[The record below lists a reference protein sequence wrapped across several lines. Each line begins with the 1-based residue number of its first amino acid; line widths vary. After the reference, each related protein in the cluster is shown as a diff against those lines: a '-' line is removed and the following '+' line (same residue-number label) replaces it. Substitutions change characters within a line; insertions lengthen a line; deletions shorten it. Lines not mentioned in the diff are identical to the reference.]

1 MSVNRMALLHGLEHL
16 MTNKFKLNIG
26 PLEEKM
32 RLSED
37 LRIDSVMIVQLIVY
51 LEVEL
56 RLEVPDSMIDPRTF
70 DTVGSLL
77 DFMQELQPLPQLR
90 TAAGMSSG
98 EVSRA

>member
-1 MSVNRMALLHGLEHL
+1 MSLNRTALKNGLEHL
-16 MTNKFKLNIG
+16 MSNKFRLNSG
-26 PLEEKM
+26 PLDERM

-77 DFMQELQPLPQLR
+77 DFMQELQPMPR
-90 TAAGMSSG
+90 TATGMPPG
-98 EVSRA
+98 EVRRA